1 MPIDFTRTR
10 YAEPGDSL
18 GYLLHQMA
26 SLWRRRMN
34 AQLADIGLTHTQ
46 FVYLIGLAWLA
57 RDGADVT
64 QKDLG
69 HYHKASRA
77 LTSRVVRLLE
87 RNGLIVQR
95 IKADD
100 ARARILTLTR
110 EGTRRLK
117 LALPI
122 LDDTEDV
129 FLAES
134 PALKQRVKRDLRAG
148 LALAIAKLSESALDG
163 VEDERM
169 FPR

>member
-18 GYLLHQMA
+18 GYLLHQLA

-34 AQLADIGLTHTQ
+34 ARLAEIGLTHTQ
-46 FVYLIGLAWLA
+46 FVFLIGLAWLA
-57 RDGADVT
+57 RTGADVT

-87 RNGLIVQR
+87 RNGLVVQKV
-95 IKADD
+95 KADD
-100 ARARILTLTR
+100 ARARMLKITV

-117 LALPI
+117 LALPV
-122 LDDTEDV
+122 LDHTEDV
-129 FLAES
+129 FLAET
-134 PALKQRVKRDLRAG
+134 PALKRRVKRDLRA
-148 LALAIAKLSESALDG
+148 ALAHELAKLSDSGPDD
-163 VEDERM
+163 VED
-169 FPR
+169 